1 MLEYNR
7 NLKNISRNLRNNMTP
22 EEIILWSRIKSKK
35 VKNAFFSRQK
45 VIGNYIVDFYC
56 SEYKLVIELDGGHHF
71 RDNKEKEDIKR
82 DNFLKEQGIKVLRFS
97 NLDIRK
103 NLNGVLEKLYT
114 KLKH

>member
-7 NLKNISRNLRNNMTP
+7 NLKNISRNLRNNMTE
-22 EEIILWSRIKSKK
+22 EEIILWSKIKSKK

-56 SEYKLVIELDGGHHF
+56 YEFKLVIELDGGHHF
-71 RDNKEKEDIKR
+71 EHNKEKQDIKR
-82 DNFLKEQGIKVLRFS
+82 DSFLKEKQIKVLRFS

-103 NLNGVLEKLYT
+103 NLNGVLEKIYNE
-114 KLKH
+114 LKH